1 MSQMAVGKGRLV
13 SGMDTAPCKVIH
25 AHTQVKAAEGL

>member
-13 SGMDTAPCKVIH
+13 SVTGTAPCKVVH
-25 AHTQVKAAEGL
+25 AHTQVRAAEGL